1 MANKERVLA
10 YMEEHG
16 SISSMEAFK
25 DLGVTRLSAVIFDL
39 RADGYE
45 IDAKR
50 EKTVNRYGDK
60 VSFARYTLRDKSA
73 GAA

>member
-1 MANKERVLA
+1 MAHKERVLQ
-10 YMEEHG
+10 YIRDYG

-50 EKTVNRYGDK
+50 EKAVNRYGDK
-60 VSFARYTLRDKSA
+60 VSFARYTLHDKSA